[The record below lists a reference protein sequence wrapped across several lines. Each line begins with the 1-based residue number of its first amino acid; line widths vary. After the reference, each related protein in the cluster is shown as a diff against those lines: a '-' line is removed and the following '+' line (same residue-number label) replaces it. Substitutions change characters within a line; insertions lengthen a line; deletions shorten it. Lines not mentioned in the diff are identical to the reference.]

1 MAKPYRSVTV
11 IAPNIPNKMDDYM
24 DNMAN
29 AITNKK
35 YVLKK
40 LVETNSKQSSAIA
53 TQSTT
58 ILALSNEVNQL
69 KLSIEERQRRFRLGG

>member
-1 MAKPYRSVTV
+1 MAKQYRSVTV
-11 IAPNIPNKMDDYM
+11 IAPNIPNKMVDYM

-40 LVETNSKQSSAIA
+40 LVETNSK
-53 TQSTT
+53 
-58 ILALSNEVNQL
+58 
-69 KLSIEERQRRFRLGG
+69 